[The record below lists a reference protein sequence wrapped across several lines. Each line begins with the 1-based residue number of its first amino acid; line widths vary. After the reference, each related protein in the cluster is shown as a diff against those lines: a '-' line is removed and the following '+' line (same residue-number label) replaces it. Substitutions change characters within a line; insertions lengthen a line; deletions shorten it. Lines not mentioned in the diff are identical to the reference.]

1 MGAKKGRLVFDI
13 TRHEDWERRE
23 DVEIE
28 FFFFPLCKP
37 NLIRVLEMPKKKK
50 NRAYREAHVIEF
62 SPVGCGLN
70 CVKVLLGSAMNVHAR
85 MQENGLKEKMLCTN
99 AVRLL

>member
-28 FFFFPLCKP
+28 FFFSPLCKP
-37 NLIRVLEMPKKKK
+37 NLIRVLEMQKK
-50 NRAYREAHVIEF
+50 NHRAYRETHVIEF
-62 SPVGCGLN
+62 SPCWMWFELCKSAVGQCN
-70 CVKVLLGSAMNVHAR
+70 ECS
-85 MQENGLKEKMLCTN
+85 C
-99 AVRLL
+99 

>member
-28 FFFFPLCKP
+28 FFFPLCKP
-37 NLIRVLEMPKKKK
+37 NLIRVLEMPKK
-50 NRAYREAHVIEF
+50 
-62 SPVGCGLN
+62 
-70 CVKVLLGSAMNVHAR
+70 
-85 MQENGLKEKMLCTN
+85 Q
-99 AVRLL
+99 

>member
-50 NRAYREAHVIEF
+50 KPGLSR
-62 SPVGCGLN
+62 SPC
-70 CVKVLLGSAMNVHAR
+70 H
-85 MQENGLKEKMLCTN
+85 
-99 AVRLL
+99 

>member
-1 MGAKKGRLVFDI
+1 
-13 TRHEDWERRE
+13 
-23 DVEIE
+23 
-28 FFFFPLCKP
+28 
-37 NLIRVLEMPKKKK
+37 MPKKTKK
-50 NRAYREAHVIEF
+50 TGLIEKPMSLSF
-62 SPVGCGLN
+62 PRVGCGLN